1 MEKYG
6 IKRIVT
12 CEMLDR
18 HPEARSYVV
27 EEMTREL
34 VGSIVSELD
43 EGEKIVKLS
52 NVREFQERK
61 DFQCRT
67 VQLERI
73 VTIDS
78 LIRCRDCKYLQTDEV
93 FHQYWCNGMKVE
105 PNHYCGYAKRRGDP
119 NE

>member
-18 HPEARSYVV
+18 HLEARSYVV

-67 VQLERI
+67 VQLERM

-78 LIRCRDCKYLQTDEV
+78 LIRCRNCKYLQVDEV
-93 FHQYWCNGMKVE
+93 FHQYWCDGKRVGLD
-105 PNHYCGYAKRRGDP
+105 HYCGYAERK
-119 NE
+119 E